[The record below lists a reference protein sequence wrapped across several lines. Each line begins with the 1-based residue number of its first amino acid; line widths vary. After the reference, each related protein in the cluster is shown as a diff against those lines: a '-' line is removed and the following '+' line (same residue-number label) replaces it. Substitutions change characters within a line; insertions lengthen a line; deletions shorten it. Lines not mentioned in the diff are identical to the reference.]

1 MRDSSITA
9 LSKPG
14 MSQTRR
20 CRGAS
25 PRDLPGGLS
34 SGLDGSGDG
43 VEGRGERP
51 RSLTMHPMIYHVSE
65 SP

>member
-43 VEGRGERP
+43 VEGRGEP
-51 RSLTMHPMIYHVSE
+51 LTMHPIIYHVSE